1 MDDMARPT
9 PERLGDQEEQ
19 AAHLVR
25 TGNGPTVD
33 NEGEL
38 LAQVHGAPDMAGF
51 YTGPGLADGLT
62 SESADQDDQG
72 DEPEAPVGEGDAPA
86 ADSTQGGE
94 SA

>member
-1 MDDMARPT
+1 MGDTRPI

-33 NEGEL
+33 DEQRL
-38 LAQVHGAPDMAGF
+38 LAEAFGPADMAGF
-51 YTGPGLADGLT
+51 HTGPELVV
-62 SESADQDDQG
+62 EG
-72 DEPEAPVGEGDAPA
+72 DEPADEGEVEAADQGAAPA
-86 ADSTQGGE
+86 ADSAKGGE

>member
-1 MDDMARPT
+1 MGDTDRPI

-19 AAHLVR
+19 AQHLVR

-33 NEGEL
+33 DEQEL

-51 YTGPGLADGLT
+51 YSGPEVDGD
-62 SESADQDDQG
+62 EGADQDATAEDG
-72 DEPEAPVGEGDAPA
+72 DEAVDQDATADGDHA
-86 ADSTQGGE
+86 AKGGA

>member
-1 MDDMARPT
+1 MGDTDRPI

-19 AAHLVR
+19 AQHLVR

-33 NEGEL
+33 DEQAL

-51 YTGPGLADGLT
+51 YTGPETVGDEAVDEPAEDGDGV
-62 SESADQDDQG
+62 DQD
-72 DEPEAPVGEGDAPA
+72 ATAEGDDTAK
-86 ADSTQGGE
+86 GGA

>member
-1 MDDMARPT
+1 MGDTERPI

-19 AAHLVR
+19 AQHLVR

-33 NEGEL
+33 DEQAL

-51 YTGPGLADGLT
+51 YSGPEAAVDEG
-62 SESADQDDQG
+62 ADQDAPAEDVEGVDQ
-72 DEPEAPVGEGDAPA
+72 DAPA
-86 ADSTQGGE
+86 DGDDTAKGGA

>member
-1 MDDMARPT
+1 MGDTDRPI

-19 AAHLVR
+19 AQHLVR

-33 NEGEL
+33 DEQAL

-51 YTGPGLADGLT
+51 YTGPETVGDEAVEDVDGV
-62 SESADQDDQG
+62 DQD
-72 DEPEAPVGEGDAPA
+72 ATAEGDDTAK
-86 ADSTQGGE
+86 GGA

>member
-1 MDDMARPT
+1 MGDTDRPI

-19 AAHLVR
+19 AQHLVR

-33 NEGEL
+33 DEQDL

-51 YTGPGLADGLT
+51 YTAPEVAVD
-62 SESADQDDQG
+62 EPAEVVDDDQG
-72 DEPEAPVGEGDAPA
+72 EAAEGD
-86 ADSTQGGE
+86 DTSKGGA